1 MIDLPAGLRTA
12 LTLGVLA
19 VLLLVMLTWGWS
31 NATAPLPGG
40 GEAEDSGVCEPWT
53 VVEGERLDASQVEVT
68 ILNAGSREGLAGAVM
83 DGFVE
88 RGFREGTSSNAP
100 RDTEVAKVQVWAADK
115 RDPAVVLV
123 RSVLPKPSP
132 VREAPV
138 DLVDLPGVVA
148 GVSSVPARSRRSSL
162 YAAAASSMV
171 GAEPPYC
178 FGSHQAPA
186 GRSDSGAA
194 RMQRS
199 SICSMRVLSSAVS
212 AAGSSPVGCIGS
224 PTSMSMRWCRDR
236 SSLRPLA
243 RMRWVPH
250 TTIGISGTSA
260 SAAMR
265 TAPDLRSLMRKL
277 WEIVASGKIPT
288 SSPFRRASTAVR
300 MEAAPASRST
310 SRCPKDRMNGPP
322 TGLAKISFFAM
333 NRV

>member
-19 VLLLVMLTWGWS
+19 VLLLVMLAWGWS
-31 NATAPLPGG
+31 NATAPLPGR

-138 DLVDLPGVVA
+138 DLVDLPGVVVVV
-148 GVSSVPARSRRSSL
+148 GNDFGDLRPGRSSVTAKQ
-162 YAAAASSMV
+162 
-171 GAEPPYC
+171 E
-178 FGSHQAPA
+178 
-186 GRSDSGAA
+186 GAA
-194 RMQRS
+194 
-199 SICSMRVLSSAVS
+199 C
-212 AAGSSPVGCIGS
+212 
-224 PTSMSMRWCRDR
+224 
-236 SSLRPLA
+236 
-243 RMRWVPH
+243 
-250 TTIGISGTSA
+250 
-260 SAAMR
+260 
-265 TAPDLRSLMRKL
+265 AP
-277 WEIVASGKIPT
+277 
-288 SSPFRRASTAVR
+288 
-300 MEAAPASRST
+300 
-310 SRCPKDRMNGPP
+310 
-322 TGLAKISFFAM
+322 
-333 NRV
+333 